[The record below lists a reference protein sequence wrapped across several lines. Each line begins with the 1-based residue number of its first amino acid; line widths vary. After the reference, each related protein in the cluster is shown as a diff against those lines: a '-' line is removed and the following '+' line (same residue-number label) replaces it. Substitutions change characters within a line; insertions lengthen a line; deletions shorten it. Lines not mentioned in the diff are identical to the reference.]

1 MAKNAGD
8 GTRKAEAGT
17 GAGTG
22 DTVHNDAVGA
32 EADYDAAYEHAV
44 AGRVAEA
51 EAVCRKIL
59 TSQPSRA
66 EVLHLLGGIAAKS
79 GNASPA
85 IEFFN
90 RALNDAL

>member
-8 GTRKAEAGT
+8 GTRKAE
-17 GAGTG
+17 AGTG

-32 EADYDAAYEHAV
+32 EADYDVAYEHAV

-66 EVLHLLGGIAAKS
+66 EALHLLGGIAAKS

-85 IEFFN
+85 SEFFN